1 VDSKKLKK
9 TQGATTNKT
18 KAKPEK
24 TPVRKK
30 KVVASEINKEKKK
43 TAKKTDKKKI
53 RKVKVKAKVGSRKD
67 KNAGKGEKKEA
78 KRVKVKKEQEAEKK
92 KVAKKA
98 KKKVTSLPGKKVEMK
113 QSTAKPQKKIM
124 HKEVSVPEKKAR
136 TRKKVLLPQKE
147 ERYPPLPIE
156 ILPEEYGEDSIAL
169 MTVDP
174 RKLFV
179 YWEVTEETFKKHK
192 GILNVRL
199 YDVMGIGFDV
209 TNAKSCFD
217 IVVNSGIGNLYLVV
231 NPEKEFI
238 ADIGIVDSSGT
249 FSVVAR
255 SNRVSTPRAEVM
267 EKGILPQR
275 LYETGVETGLPIPP
289 IGYEK

>member
-1 VDSKKLKK
+1 VDRKELKK
-9 TQGATTNKT
+9 TQGATANKT
-18 KAKPEK
+18 KAKPKK

-30 KVVASEINKEKKK
+30 KVVASKINKEEKK
-43 TAKKTDKKKI
+43 TAKKPDKEKI
-53 RKVKVKAKVGSRKD
+53 RKVKAKVESRKE
-67 KNAGKGEKKEA
+67 KTPGKGKKKEA
-78 KRVKVKKEQEAEKK
+78 KRVKVKKEQEAVKK

-98 KKKVTSLPGKKVEMK
+98 KKKVTSFLGKKVEIK

-136 TRKKVLLPQKE
+136 KRKKVMLPQKE
-147 ERYPPLPIE
+147 ERYPPLPVE

-174 RKLFV
+174 RKLFI

-192 GILNVRL
+192 GILNIRL
-199 YDVMGIGFDV
+199 YDAMAIEFDG

-238 ADIGIVDSSGT
+238 ADIGIIDSSGT

-275 LYETGVETGLPIPP
+275 LYEISVETGPP

>member
-1 VDSKKLKK
+1 VDRKELKK
-9 TQGATTNKT
+9 TQSATANKT
-18 KAKPEK
+18 KAKPKK

-30 KVVASEINKEKKK
+30 KVVANKFNKEKKK
-43 TAKKTDKKKI
+43 AAKKTDKKKT
-53 RKVKVKAKVGSRKD
+53 RKVKVKAKVESRKE
-67 KNAGKGEKKEA
+67 KNAGKGKKKEA

-98 KKKVTSLPGKKVEMK
+98 KKKVTSLLVNKVEIN

-124 HKEVSVPEKKAR
+124 LKEVSAPEKKAR
-136 TRKKVLLPQKE
+136 KRKKVLLPEKE
-147 ERYPPLPIE
+147 EMYPPLPVE

-174 RKLFV
+174 MKLFV
-179 YWEVTEETFKKHK
+179 YWEVTEETFAKHK
-192 GILNVRL
+192 GNLNIRL
-199 YDVMGIGFDV
+199 YDVMGIEFDD

-249 FSVVAR
+249 FSVVAK

-275 LYETGVETGLPIPP
+275 LYETGVETDLPIPP

>member
-1 VDSKKLKK
+1 VDRKELKK
-9 TQGATTNKT
+9 TQGATANKT
-18 KAKPEK
+18 KTKPKK

-30 KVVASEINKEKKK
+30 KMVVNKINKEKKK
-43 TAKKTDKKKI
+43 TAKKPDKKKI
-53 RKVKVKAKVGSRKD
+53 RKVKAKVRSRKEN
-67 KNAGKGEKKEA
+67 NAGKGKKKEA

-98 KKKVTSLPGKKVEMK
+98 KKKVTYLPGKKVEIK

-136 TRKKVLLPQKE
+136 RKKKALLPQKE
-147 ERYPPLPIE
+147 ERYPPLPVE

-179 YWEVTEETFKKHK
+179 YWEVTEETFAKHK
-192 GILNVRL
+192 GILNIRL
-199 YDVMGIGFDV
+199 YDVIGIEFDDA
-209 TNAKSCFD
+209 NAKSCFD

-249 FSVVAR
+249 FSVVAK

-289 IGYEK
+289 IGYKK

>member
-1 VDSKKLKK
+1 VDRKELKK
-9 TQGATTNKT
+9 TQGITANKT
-18 KAKPEK
+18 KAKPKK

-30 KVVASEINKEKKK
+30 KVVASKINKEKKK

-53 RKVKVKAKVGSRKD
+53 RKVKVKAKVESRKE
-67 KNAGKGEKKEA
+67 KTAGKRKNKEA

-98 KKKVTSLPGKKVEMK
+98 KKKVTSLLDKVEIK
-113 QSTAKPQKKIM
+113 QSTAEPQKKIL
-124 HKEVSVPEKKAR
+124 HKAVSIAEKK
-136 TRKKVLLPQKE
+136 TRKKKKVMIPQKE
-147 ERYPPLPIE
+147 KRYPPLPVE

-174 RKLFV
+174 RKLFI
-179 YWEVTEETFKKHK
+179 YWEVTEESFKKHK
-192 GILNVRL
+192 GILNIKL
-199 YDVMGIGFDV
+199 YDVMGIEFDG
-209 TNAKSCFD
+209 TNAKSCFN

-255 SNRVSTPRAEVM
+255 SNRVSTPRAEVLV
-267 EKGILPQR
+267 KGILPQR
-275 LYETGVETGLPIPP
+275 LYETGVETGFPIPP

>member
-1 VDSKKLKK
+1 MDRKELKK
-9 TQGATTNKT
+9 TQGVTANKT
-18 KAKPEK
+18 KAKPKK

-30 KVVASEINKEKKK
+30 KVVASKINKEKKK

-53 RKVKVKAKVGSRKD
+53 RKVKVKAKVESRKE
-67 KNAGKGEKKEA
+67 KTAGKRKNKEA

-92 KVAKKA
+92 KV
-98 KKKVTSLPGKKVEMK
+98 TSLLEKVEIK
-113 QSTAKPQKKIM
+113 QSTAEPQKKMM
-124 HKEVSVPEKKAR
+124 HKEVSIAEKK
-136 TRKKVLLPQKE
+136 TRKKKKVMLTQKE
-147 ERYPPLPIE
+147 KRYPPLPVE

-174 RKLFV
+174 RKLFI
-179 YWEVTEETFKKHK
+179 YWEVTQETFKKHK
-192 GILNVRL
+192 GTLNIRL
-199 YDVMGIGFDV
+199 YDVMGIEFDG

-217 IVVNSGIGNLYLVV
+217 IVVNTGIGNLYLVV
-231 NPEKEFI
+231 NSDKEFI
-238 ADIGIVDSSGT
+238 ADIGMVDSSGT

-255 SNRVSTPRAEVM
+255 SNRVSTPRAEVL

-275 LYETGVETGLPIPP
+275 LYETGVETGLPILP

>member
-1 VDSKKLKK
+1 VDRKELKK
-9 TQGATTNKT
+9 TQGATANKT
-18 KAKPEK
+18 KAKPKK

-30 KVVASEINKEKKK
+30 KVVASKINKEKKK
-43 TAKKTDKKKI
+43 KTAKKPDKKKI
-53 RKVKVKAKVGSRKD
+53 RKVEAKVESRKETTAR
-67 KNAGKGEKKEA
+67 KGKKKEA
-78 KRVKVKKEQEAEKK
+78 KRVKVKKGQKAKKK

-98 KKKVTSLPGKKVEMK
+98 KKKVTSLPGNKVEIN

-124 HKEVSVPEKKAR
+124 HKEVSAPEKKAR
-136 TRKKVLLPQKE
+136 RSKKVLRPQKK
-147 ERYPPLPIE
+147 ERYPPLPVE

-179 YWEVTEETFKKHK
+179 YWEVTEETFAKHK
-192 GILNVRL
+192 GFLNIRL
-199 YDVMGIGFDV
+199 YDVMGIEFDD

-249 FSVVAR
+249 FSVVAK

-289 IGYEK
+289 TGYEK

>member
-1 VDSKKLKK
+1 MDRKEVKK
-9 TQGATTNKT
+9 TRGATVNKT
-18 KAKPEK
+18 KAKPKK

-30 KVVASEINKEKKK
+30 KVIASKINKEKKK

-53 RKVKVKAKVGSRKD
+53 RKVKVKAKVESRKE
-67 KNAGKGEKKEA
+67 KTAGKRKKKET
-78 KRVKVKKEQEAEKK
+78 KRVKVKKEQGTEKK

-98 KKKVTSLPGKKVEMK
+98 KKKVTSLLGKKVEIK

-124 HKEVSVPEKKAR
+124 HKEVSIAEKK
-136 TRKKVLLPQKE
+136 TREKKKVMLPQKE
-147 ERYPPLPIE
+147 KRYPPLPVE

-174 RKLFV
+174 RKLFI
-179 YWEVTEETFKKHK
+179 YWEVTEESFKKHK
-192 GILNVRL
+192 GILNIKL
-199 YDVMGIGFDV
+199 YDVMGIEFDG

-231 NPEKEFI
+231 NPGKEFI

-255 SNRVSTPRAEVM
+255 SNRVSTPRAEVL

-275 LYETGVETGLPIPP
+275 LYETGVETGFPIPP